1 MAEILNAFTYDDQKG
16 KVVNGDKGLA
26 FSCKLA
32 TSANAGDFVKITSVA
47 GSRVI
52 VVTPITADTDDIF
65 GVIPYESAKK
75 NVYVAGD
82 MVTVMSDYAIVVCEA
97 SAAIAAGA
105 TVMPVVSGM
114 KVATQTYGKS
124 VVGKALKPAAGAG
137 SLVEVLVKTVVPVA
151 AAPST

>member
-82 MVTVMSDYAIVVCEA
+82 MVTVQSNNTVIVCAAKA
-97 SAAIAAGA
+97 SLSAGA
-105 TVMPVVSGM
+105 SVMPVVSGM
-114 KVATQTYGKS
+114 YVATQTAGKK
-124 VVGKALKPAAGAG
+124 VIGTALQPAAAQGD
-137 SLVEVLVKTVVPVA
+137 LINVLVRIPVVTA
-151 AAPST
+151 